1 MRAQWVRRL
10 SIGSCEFDISTPRE
24 RRTKKLRRSWKCIT
38 GMCLRL
44 KKTLPS
50 PRFFEEHLPRRK
62 KLRDFWRHHRKND
75 AGLSRSQKA
84 LGAFLRTHRR
94 RQLEN
99 SSMSSG

>member
-1 MRAQWVRRL
+1 MRAQWARRL
-10 SIGSCEFDISTPRE
+10 SIRSCEFDISTPRE
-24 RRTKKLRRSWKCIT
+24 RRTKKLRRSWKCTI
-38 GMCLRL
+38 GVCLRL

-62 KLRDFWRHHRKND
+62 KLRDCSKHHRKND

-84 LGAFLRTHRR
+84 PGAFLRTRRR

-99 SSMSSG
+99 SLMSL